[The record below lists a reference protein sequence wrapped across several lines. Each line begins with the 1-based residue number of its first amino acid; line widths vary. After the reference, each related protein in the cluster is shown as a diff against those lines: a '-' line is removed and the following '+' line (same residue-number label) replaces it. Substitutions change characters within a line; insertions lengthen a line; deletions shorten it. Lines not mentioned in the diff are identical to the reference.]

1 MINQDKLAKIIAEY
15 KKDFPN
21 RWPDERYKWEA
32 VKCFQD
38 NWDINASDFVEMFAK
53 ATEKTGN
60 LLASSRFYPY
70 AVIYDFAKKEPE
82 TLRSMFTNLYNE
94 TRPLE
99 DRIEE
104 FQKTSDSLREKFSSV
119 DHLIGNHYQNDN
131 VISTYLWLRYPDK
144 YYIYKYSEYKEVIK
158 ILSSDT
164 IFKKGKK
171 ANISIGFNLY
181 DEICGFLNKDTELRN
196 MLKQVMT
203 DDCYPD
209 DLLKTLTI
217 DVGFYISRKE
227 IESDDWFP
235 RDYSPNLTITD
246 WQNLLDNPNIFY
258 KEDLEIMK
266 RFKDMGDA
274 ATCLQLAKK
283 YGEIAQTYNIRSTK
297 LAKRIAKHTK
307 CPIPYGENDN
317 SKWWPILYLGKDA
330 DKNDE
335 GTYVWKLRDELSKA
349 LDKIDLSSISLYAKS
364 EEDTKMKQMK
374 NIPLNQ
380 ILYGPPGTGKTYN
393 TVIKAMEIIT
403 FEELFRDWFLKIY
416 CLNNDV
422 ASKEKVLND
431 YISSLI
437 KINDEH
443 LVSKSI
449 FQFYELQEYLKA
461 KNEILNSDYIQK
473 DPVKNNKNSY
483 YQHSLRRYEEFLE
496 WLSQDRYDKIKEKFE
511 EYKSLGRIEFIT
523 FHQSY
528 SYEEFVEGIKPE
540 VSGDTKEIE
549 YNVKP
554 GIFRTICEKASTPTV
569 LQNKWNID
577 SDVSIWK
584 VSLGGT
590 YDNPIRKDCFE
601 NNRIRIGWDAYGEN
615 YEDKAT
621 EGKRSLDAFYQKMKK
636 GDIVLSC
643 YTNRII
649 DGIGI
654 IEGDPVFDSSLS
666 EYKRTRKVN
675 WIVKNIKEDIFNI
688 NDGTTMTLSAVY
700 KLKIPLN
707 KIVEILHKYNAQAP
721 VTQENDKKFVLIIDE
736 INRGNISKI
745 FGELITLI
753 EEDKRSNLSVRLPY
767 SAQLFTVPKN
777 LYIIGTMNTADR
789 SIAAIDIALRR
800 RFTFIPKMPNVNL
813 VPNKFNMKEA
823 FENLN
828 KKIRI
833 LLDEDHQIGHSYF
846 MNIETILD
854 LKETWANKIIPL
866 LNEYFYGDWTKLK
879 LLIPGFV
886 SENPIKDKE
895 LEDEIGENCY
905 YSFKN
910 PNNDEDFINDDDFI
924 KATMGLKI

>member
-1 MINQDKLAKIIAEY
+1 MKGLKMADIFEQIKQEYYSMDSQLKDEISSGYTHFKTTYNPEILKSLSGEELLDKMFLGKGDNENLCYYLEKDKRSKIYGGIGGGNASKFGLYYSKDKNSWVKGKGNSTRILSVEEAIVEGIKIRDEIVDACKLVTNLKFDTIEDYRKLDEY
-15 KKDFPN
+15 KNGSQNIKNLWVRKYFHMMFPEHFPLWYNTNMLDAIIQYFGEIPEDGVFAKEGQIAMIAKRCNIPLNLFSSLDSIVDIAQSVKHSDWTKDNTNNEGIHYWVCAPGRN
-21 RWPDERYKWEA
+21 AEKWEECYQKGIL
-32 VKCFQD
+32 VLG
-38 NWDINASDFVEMFAK
+38 WDELGDYRE
-53 ATEKTGN
+53 
-60 LLASSRFYPY
+60 Y
-70 AVIYDFAKKEPE
+70 AD
-82 TLRSMFTNLYNE
+82 
-94 TRPLE
+94 
-99 DRIEE
+99 
-104 FQKTSDSLREKFSSV
+104 
-119 DHLIGNHYQNDN
+119 
-131 VISTYLWLRYPDK
+131 
-144 YYIYKYSEYKEVIK
+144 
-158 ILSSDT
+158 
-164 IFKKGKK
+164 
-171 ANISIGFNLY
+171 
-181 DEICGFLNKDTELRN
+181 
-196 MLKQVMT
+196 
-203 DDCYPD
+203 
-209 DLLKTLTI
+209 
-217 DVGFYISRKE
+217 RKE
-227 IESDDWFP
+227 IEEAIKHYDS
-235 RDYSPNLTITD
+235 SKKGPNNDTLAV
-246 WQNLLDNPNIFY
+246 WGFCHVM
-258 KEDLEIMK
+258 KE
-266 RFKDMGDA
+266 GDIVY
-274 ATCLQLAKK
+274 AKK
-283 YGEIAQTYNIRSTK
+283 GRTKIIGRGIVKSEYIYDADRQDYKNIRKVDWTAGDWE
-297 LAKRIAKHTK
+297 LA
-307 CPIPYGENDN
+307 EE
-317 SKWWPILYLGKDA
+317 W
-330 DKNDE
+330 
-335 GTYVWKLRDELSKA
+335 SKA
-349 LDKIDLSSISLYAKS
+349 PLAPKTLTDITKYPDWYRRLEDITLGVSMIKSKKDL
-364 EEDTKMKQMK
+364 QMRQMR

-393 TVIKAMEIIT
+393 TVIECIHI
-403 FEELFRDWFLKIY
+403 
-416 CLNNDV
+416 LNND
-422 ASKEKVLND
+422 LYN
-431 YISSLI
+431 
-437 KINDEH
+437 
-443 LVSKSI
+443 
-449 FQFYELQEYLKA
+449 EYL
-461 KNEILNSDYIQK
+461 NSSDKSRFYK
-473 DPVKNNKNSY
+473 DNLLPEYNR
-483 YQHSLRRYEEFLE
+483 LRE
-496 WLSQDRYDKIKEKFE
+496 Q
-511 EYKSLGRIEFIT
+511 GVIEFIT

-540 VSGDTKEIE
+540 VSGDTKEVE

-601 NNRIRIGWDAYGEN
+601 NNRIRIGWDDYGEN

-621 EGKRSLDAFYQKMKK
+621 EGKRTLDAFYQKMKN

-654 IEGDPVFDSSLS
+654 VEGNPVFDTSLS

-675 WIVKNIKEDIFNI
+675 WILKNIREDIFSI
-688 NDGTTMTLSAVY
+688 NDDTTMTLPAVY

-707 KIVEILHKYNAQAP
+707 KIIEILHKYNAQAP
-721 VTQENDKKFVLIIDE
+721 ETKENDQKFVLVIDE

-800 RFTFIPKMPNVNL
+800 RFTFIPKMPSVNL
-813 VPNKFNMKEA
+813 VPDKFNMKEA

-866 LNEYFYGDWTKLK
+866 LNEYFYGDWAKLK
-879 LLIPGFV
+879 LLIPGFI
-886 SENPIKDKE
+886 SENPIEDKE

-905 YSFKN
+905 YSFNN
-910 PNNDEDFINDDDFI
+910 PFSLSDDYFI